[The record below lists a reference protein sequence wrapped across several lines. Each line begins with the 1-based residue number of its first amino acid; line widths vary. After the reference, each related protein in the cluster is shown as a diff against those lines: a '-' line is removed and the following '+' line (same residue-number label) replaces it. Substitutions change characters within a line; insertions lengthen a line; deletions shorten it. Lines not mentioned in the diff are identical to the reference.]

1 MAPRAARCALLLL
14 RRRAL
19 RCRCR
24 TSIRRS
30 GSTRTSM
37 SSGQVMY
44 LVLFTGHRNTEKGS
58 PSWFEEVLVAPG
70 EHGGSANESARA
82 T

>member
-1 MAPRAARCALLLL
+1 MRDFFCDE
-14 RRRAL
+14 
-19 RCRCR
+19 
-24 TSIRRS
+24 S
-30 GSTRTSM
+30 SM
-37 SSGQVMY
+37 LSHVLAKQVMY
-44 LVLFTGHRNTEKGS
+44 LVLFIGLRNTEKGS

>member
-1 MAPRAARCALLLL
+1 MID
-14 RRRAL
+14 
-19 RCRCR
+19 
-24 TSIRRS
+24 T
-30 GSTRTSM
+30 TRETRHGDM
-37 SSGQVMY
+37 GWIAQVMY

-58 PSWFEEVLVAPG
+58 PSWFEELLVAPG